1 MGCVCRDTDFMRDYM
16 RKRTGRAALVGLAGV
31 AGAALWWRSSS
42 RRRHLPCPA
51 WLGWILENPYSDWIA
66 GSRVLL
72 DRAGVGAGMRVL
84 DAGAGT
90 GRVALAAAER
100 VGSTGEVVA
109 LDLQPRMLAQV
120 RQKASERGLANVMTG
135 AGSVEAVDALGDE
148 YAGYFD
154 RAFLVTVLGEVP
166 DRLAGLRTLHG
177 LLRPDGILSVTEFL
191 PDPHYQSRA
200 TVRRLAAEA
209 SGQGRRSA
217 ARWPLL

>member
-1 MGCVCRDTDFMRDYM
+1 MRI
-16 RKRTGRAALVGLAGV
+16 RTGRAALVGLAGV

-51 WLGWILENPYSDWIA
+51 WLGWVLENPYSDWIA

-72 DRAGVGAGMRVL
+72 DRAGVEAGMRVL

-100 VGSTGEVVA
+100 VGPRGEVVT
-109 LDLQPRMLAQV
+109 LDLQPGMLAQV
-120 RQKASERGLANVMTG
+120 RHKASERGLANVRTV
-135 AGSVEAVDALGDE
+135 AGSVESPDALGVE
-148 YAGYFD
+148 YAGYFH

-166 DRLAGLRTLHG
+166 DRVAGLRTLHG
-177 LLRPDGILSVTEFL
+177 LLRPEGVLSITEFL
-191 PDPHYQSRA
+191 PDPHYQSRT

-209 SGQGRRSA
+209 GFQPGAAFGGALAFTLNLHKRRA
-217 ARWPLL
+217 

>member
-1 MGCVCRDTDFMRDYM
+1 MRI
-16 RKRTGRAALVGLAGV
+16 RTRLAALVGLTGV
-31 AGAALWWRSSS
+31 AVGVLWWRNSS
-42 RRRHLPCPA
+42 RGRHLPCPA

-66 GSRVLL
+66 GSRLLL
-72 DRAGVGAGMRVL
+72 DRAGVEAGMRVL

-100 VGSTGEVVA
+100 VGSIGEVVA

-120 RQKASERGLANVMTG
+120 RQKASERGLVNVRTV
-135 AGSVEAVDALGDE
+135 AGSIESADPLQGA

-166 DRLAGLRTLHG
+166 DRVAGLRTLYG
-177 LLRPDGILSVTEFL
+177 LLRPEGILSVTEFL

-200 TVRRLAAEA
+200 TVRQLAAEA
-209 SGQGRRSA
+209 GFRPGAAFGGGFAFTLNLHKRRA
-217 ARWPLL
+217 